1 MNARRPRTQRARVG
15 GLTRASAKEDGE
27 ELSHQEPQQPTKCLV
42 KKEGG
47 EKKEKSPNKIMDQEA
62 KSLKLGAITGETEQ
76 QEETP
81 ESGHR
86 CFTSQQ
92 HFAEQR
98 N

>member
-1 MNARRPRTQRARVG
+1 
-15 GLTRASAKEDGE
+15 
-27 ELSHQEPQQPTKCLV
+27 
-42 KKEGG
+42 
-47 EKKEKSPNKIMDQEA
+47 MDQEA

-76 QEETP
+76 QEESP
-81 ESGHR
+81 ESEHR

>member
-1 MNARRPRTQRARVG
+1 M
-15 GLTRASAKEDGE
+15 LGE
-27 ELSHQEPQQPTKCLV
+27 KRGE
-42 KKEGG
+42 G

-76 QEETP
+76 QEESP
-81 ESGHR
+81 ESEHR